1 MRKRPSIQVKAGA
14 LQFVVFIAV
23 VIALLLMAL
32 ISYTHVHG
40 FFKKQTNF
48 GIEAVR
54 NADIYL
60 QKYLLEAENTGDTV
74 AFSLFEE
81 PYKSG
86 GIKRSY
92 WGVLEKVTV
101 TSAIKKSRF
110 TKMALV
116 GGLPAQKPALYLEE
130 KNRPLILVG
139 NTRIE
144 GDVFLPA
151 QGVRPGNISG
161 NAYYLPTLI
170 YGRQNQSSAQLPAL
184 ERDWA
189 VLARQLLEG
198 RILSEQEQLMA
209 PLEGMV
215 LQNSFSEPPIIVYA
229 PEPVTLSNAQLT
241 GQVMVVS
248 RSRITVEPTSRL
260 TDVVL
265 VAPEIYVKKGT
276 VGTFQ
281 GIASKGIFIEKGC
294 RLIYPSALVL
304 LEETEPNT
312 GRPASQK
319 EKRQILLSEGSF
331 VSGVVA
337 YLDDTT
343 PSETPN
349 FNAQIVLEE
358 EAVLQGQVYCEGN
371 FELLGTVE
379 GNVYTSGFV
388 VAKFGSVYQNHIF
401 NGKILSGNLPP
412 QYSGFSFKGEPKK
425 VMKWLY

>member
-1 MRKRPSIQVKAGA
+1 MKKRPSIQVKAGA
-14 LQFVVFIAV
+14 LQFVVFIAL

-32 ISYTHVHG
+32 ISYTHIHG

-48 GIEAVR
+48 GIEAVK

-60 QKYLLEAENTGDTV
+60 QNYLLEAESTGDTV

-86 GIKRSY
+86 GVKRTY
-92 WGVLEKVTV
+92 WGVLEKVAV
-101 TSAIKKSRF
+101 TSTVKKSRF

-116 GGLPAQKPALYLEE
+116 GGLHTQKPALYLEE

-161 NAYYLPTLI
+161 NAYYHPTLI
-170 YGRQNQSSAQLPAL
+170 YGRQSLSSSQLPAL
-184 ERDWA
+184 GHDWS
-189 VLARQLLEG
+189 VLTRQLLEG
-198 RILSEQEQLMA
+198 RIFLDQEHIKVPM
-209 PLEGMV
+209 EGMV
-215 LQNSFSEPPIIVYA
+215 LQNSFSEPPVMVYA
-229 PEPVTLSNAQLT
+229 PGPVILSNAQLT
-241 GQVMVVS
+241 GQIMVVS
-248 RSRITVEPTSRL
+248 RTSIIVEPTSAL

-265 VAPEIYVKKGT
+265 VAPEVYVKKGT
-276 VGTFQ
+276 IGNFQ
-281 GIASKGIFIEKGC
+281 AIASKEIYIEEDC
-294 RLIYPSALVL
+294 RLTYPSALVL
-304 LEETEPNT
+304 LERSEPNL
-312 GRPASQK
+312 RRSPQS
-319 EKRQILLSEGSF
+319 EKRQITLSGGSL
-331 VSGVVA
+331 VSGMIA
-337 YLDDTT
+337 YLNDTT
-343 PSETPN
+343 PSEAPN
-349 FNAQIVLEE
+349 FDAQIVLED

-371 FELLGTVE
+371 FELLGNVE

-401 NGKILSGNLPP
+401 NGKILSGNLSP
-412 QYSGFSFKGEPKK
+412 QYAGFSFKGEPKV